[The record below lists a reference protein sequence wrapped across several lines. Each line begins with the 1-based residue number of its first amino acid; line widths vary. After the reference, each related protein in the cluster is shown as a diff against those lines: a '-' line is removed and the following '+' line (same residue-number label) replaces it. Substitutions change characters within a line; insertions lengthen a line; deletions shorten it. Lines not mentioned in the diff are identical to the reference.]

1 MSNYADFLVSFFS
14 LVKNN
19 NGFFKSEKQAAFLLK
34 MTDGHYV
41 TSQNIQFGEYEGR
54 TNRNTAKIEWAVILD
69 NKGVVKMEKT
79 TSKGTQV
86 YFERTQEFF
95 DKVAAKK
102 AAMLADMEATK
113 AGRNA
118 FICGKIAELLNEVK
132 AAERELDI
140 AEENKQT
147 LTQTPSPLSRHANMY
162 DYSVTLLARCI
173 ADFKEQIKKLEAEK
187 E

>member
-1 MSNYADFLVSFFS
+1 MSNYSDLLVSFFS

-19 NGFFKSEKQAAFLLK
+19 NGFFKSEKQAAFMLK

-41 TSQNIQFGEYEGR
+41 TTQQLHFGEYDAR
-54 TNRNTAKIEWAVILD
+54 TSRNTAMITWAVSLD
-69 NKGVVKMEKT
+69 NQGVVKMEKN

-86 YFERTQEFF
+86 YFERTQEYF
-95 DKVAAKK
+95 DKIAAKR
-102 AAMLADMEATK
+102 ATMLADMEATK

-132 AAERELDI
+132 ASERELAT

-147 LTQTPSPLSRHANMY
+147 LMQTPSPLSRYANMY
-162 DYSVTLLARCI
+162 DYSVTLLARVI
-173 ADFKEQIKKLEAEK
+173 ADCKEQIKKLETEK